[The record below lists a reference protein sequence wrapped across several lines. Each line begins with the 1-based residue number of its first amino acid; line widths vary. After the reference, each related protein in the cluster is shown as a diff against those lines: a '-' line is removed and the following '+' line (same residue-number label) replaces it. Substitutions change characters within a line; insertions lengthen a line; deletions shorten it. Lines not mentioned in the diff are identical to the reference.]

1 MDKYYQLYS
10 SLEGFRRVGNSD
22 NQYIALCPY
31 HQDSK
36 PSFSIN
42 TEKGVWNCKA
52 CGKSGNAYQYAQDIG
67 HHNPKEYISDMNG
80 YNGTKYTK
88 YTSNHKESGVLA
100 TRSVDN
106 ANLSSKMEAYKLN
119 LKNNWESMDCSKIW
133 SKSIIDELDV
143 GLDSYNNF
151 VFAYHNEEGKIINI
165 KKHKGG
171 QEGEA
176 SKKWYL
182 SHKIAS
188 YKRDRELFICEGEK
202 DAICLYNEGYQVTSG
217 SCGALSIPNVD
228 ELKEFKTIWV
238 VYDKDNTGIDGAK
251 KLSKE
256 LLSNN
261 LEAEIMVVEWDE
273 SLSDKY
279 DVYDAFIDDIE
290 KEGKMPT
297 NLKEALT
304 RTRPLELDKVIK
316 EQVQGFEVLN
326 IGEFLNM
333 KYEKTERV
341 IQYIVDKN
349 QVALIGGDTGC
360 KKSWVALQSM
370 LSVASGVPLFDEYE
384 TLQMPTML
392 VQFENENFDIQERL
406 KTMLP
411 YFVQKVGNSNWT
423 SNLNVVPMKVD
434 SEIFIDNWNMIEKTI
449 AYNNFQDGLLI
460 VDNMYTSTEKE
471 IQNNNELKELLQ
483 TITNIRR
490 RYNLTI
496 LLVCHTNKHNADGQ
510 QKDLN
515 GEQLQGGKTLLNNV
529 ANVTM
534 LHQSTLSIDLGI
546 MKITKGGRSA
556 RNELL
561 NVPMRLHCDN
571 DNCILRKGRIVN
583 NIVPHFQSAKEKYE
597 FGLVRDLMTCEEMMH
612 NSTFDREMLIRN
624 LPKEYHNVPK
634 NTITRLIDKLR
645 VFGLVKKLRHNTYE
659 IVKETLEEVDESN
672 FQ

>member
-31 HQDSK
+31 HQDTK

-42 TEKGVWNCKA
+42 TEKGLHNCKA
-52 CGKSGNAYQYAQDIG
+52 CGVSGNAYQLAEYLG
-67 HHNPKEYISDMNG
+67 HPNPKEYISDMNG

-228 ELKEFKTIWV
+228 VLKEFKTIWV
-238 VYDKDNTGIDGAK
+238 PFDKDNTGIEGAK

-290 KEGKMPT
+290 KEGKMP
-297 NLKEALT
+297 
-304 RTRPLELDKVIK
+304 
-316 EQVQGFEVLN
+316 
-326 IGEFLNM
+326 
-333 KYEKTERV
+333 
-341 IQYIVDKN
+341 
-349 QVALIGGDTGC
+349 
-360 KKSWVALQSM
+360 
-370 LSVASGVPLFDEYE
+370 
-384 TLQMPTML
+384 
-392 VQFENENFDIQERL
+392 
-406 KTMLP
+406 
-411 YFVQKVGNSNWT
+411 
-423 SNLNVVPMKVD
+423 
-434 SEIFIDNWNMIEKTI
+434 
-449 AYNNFQDGLLI
+449 
-460 VDNMYTSTEKE
+460 
-471 IQNNNELKELLQ
+471 
-483 TITNIRR
+483 
-490 RYNLTI
+490 
-496 LLVCHTNKHNADGQ
+496 
-510 QKDLN
+510 
-515 GEQLQGGKTLLNNV
+515 KTL
-529 ANVTM
+529 
-534 LHQSTLSIDLGI
+534 
-546 MKITKGGRSA
+546 
-556 RNELL
+556 
-561 NVPMRLHCDN
+561 
-571 DNCILRKGRIVN
+571 RK
-583 NIVPHFQSAKEKYE
+583 H
-597 FGLVRDLMTCEEMMH
+597 
-612 NSTFDREMLIRN
+612 
-624 LPKEYHNVPK
+624 
-634 NTITRLIDKLR
+634 
-645 VFGLVKKLRHNTYE
+645 
-659 IVKETLEEVDESN
+659 
-672 FQ
+672 